1 MFPRSLIPAIQ
12 HRIPVPSEE
21 LSTYTL
27 VTGVFAIDTTA
38 KHSPSEMLRLWN
50 DRPSG
55 HVAIVDDEVRLTYN
69 A

>member
-12 HRIPVPSEE
+12 HRIPVPSED
-21 LSTYTL
+21 LSAHTL

-38 KHSPSEMLRLWN
+38 KHSPSQTLRLWT
-50 DRPSG
+50 DPPSG
-55 HVAIVDDEVRLTYN
+55 HLAVINDEIRLTYN